1 MQTPTRMYLGKNRHQ
16 LSLLVLLCAWL
27 GILPSCTTSTNNA
40 APLPSS
46 TWGEKYAYSYDTSR
60 MEKNAPGSIPVNV
73 AVVNPFYRDAESVLS
88 NALFSSVGRGF
99 STSMGSDLDKIL
111 IAKGMTTTGP
121 FPSLD
126 EITYSEKKNAALTLA
141 PRVFIGAEIKYDG
154 ELHPVA
160 RDVGTTME
168 RNFTMNI
175 TGWISF
181 IMQEPLSGEK
191 MWIKKLELE
200 PVKVSGVEIYE
211 AMAQYRADGCGGQ
224 ALVGYSASPKNLYMG
239 QTEAMAN
246 ALKQLYPVVLGK
258 FEKFLDG
265 DEMVALKA
273 KGQEI
278 RALKVY

>member
-1 MQTPTRMYLGKNRHQ
+1 MHTPTQTKFSKNYHQ
-16 LSLLVLLCAWL
+16 LCLLALTCAWL
-27 GILPSCTTSTNNA
+27 GILPSCAGPTNSA
-40 APLPSS
+40 APLPRSA
-46 TWGEKYAYSYDTSR
+46 WGEKYAYNYDLSKT
-60 MEKNAPGSIPVNV
+60 ELKAPGSIPVNV
-73 AVVNPFYRDAESVLS
+73 AVVNPYYKDAESVLT
-88 NALFSSVGRGF
+88 NELFSSVGKGF
-99 STSMGSDLDKIL
+99 STSMGNDLDKIL

-141 PRVFIGAEIKYDG
+141 PRIFVTADIKYDS
-154 ELHPVA
+154 ELQPTA

-168 RNFTMNI
+168 RHFTMNI

-200 PVKVSGVEIYE
+200 PVKVEGVEIYE
-211 AMAQYRADGCGGQ
+211 ATAQYRADGCGGS
-224 ALVGYSASPKNLYMG
+224 ALVGYSPTNKKLYVG
-239 QTEAMAN
+239 QTEAMAG
-246 ALKQLYPVVLGK
+246 ALKKLYPVILSQ
-258 FEKFLDG
+258 FEKYLDSE
-265 DEMVALKA
+265 EMVQLKT

>member
-1 MQTPTRMYLGKNRHQ
+1 MNLGKSRHQ
-16 LSLLVLLCAWL
+16 LCLLVLFCTWL
-27 GILPSCTTSTNNA
+27 GIFPSCSSVANNA

-46 TWGEKYAYSYDTSR
+46 AWSGKYAYSYDLSR
-60 MEKNAPGSIPVNV
+60 TGINAPGSIPVSV
-73 AVVNPFYRDAESVLS
+73 AVVNPYYRDAESVLT
-88 NALFSSVGRGF
+88 NQLFSSVGKGF
-99 STSMGSDLDKIL
+99 SASMGNDLDKIL

-121 FPSLD
+121 YPSLD

-141 PRVFIGAEIKYDG
+141 PKIFISADIKYDG

-168 RNFTMNI
+168 RQFTMSI

-200 PVKVSGVEIYE
+200 PVKVEGVEIYE
-211 AMAQYRADGCGGQ
+211 ATAQYRADGCGGQ
-224 ALVGYSASPKNLYMG
+224 ALVGYNPTAKKLYQG
-239 QTEAMAN
+239 QTEAMAG
-246 ALKQLYPVVLGK
+246 ALKQLYPVILSQ

-265 DEMVALKA
+265 DEMVQLKA

>member
-1 MQTPTRMYLGKNRHQ
+1 MQIPTREMLRKYRHQ
-16 LSLLVLLCAWL
+16 MCLLVLFCTWL
-27 GILPSCTTSTNNA
+27 GILPSCATSTNTA

-46 TWGEKYAYSYDTSR
+46 SWGERYAYSYDLSR
-60 MEKNAPGSIPVNV
+60 TERNDPGSIPVNV
-73 AVVNPFYRDAESVLS
+73 AVVNPYYRDAEGAFT
-88 NALFSSVGRGF
+88 NELFSSVGKGF

-126 EITYSEKKNAALTLA
+126 EITYSEKKSAALTLA
-141 PRVFIGAEIKYDG
+141 PKVFISADIKYTG

-160 RDVGTTME
+160 RSVGTTME
-168 RNFTMNI
+168 REFTMNI

-200 PVKVSGVEIYE
+200 PVKVDGVEIFE
-211 AMAQYRADGCGGQ
+211 ATAQYQNSGCGGPV
-224 ALVGYSASPKNLYMG
+224 LVGYNPTAKKLYQG
-239 QTEAMAN
+239 QTEAMAG
-246 ALKQLYPVVLGK
+246 ALKKMYPIILSQ
-258 FEKFLDG
+258 FEKYLDG
-265 DEMVALKA
+265 EEMVQLKA

>member
-1 MQTPTRMYLGKNRHQ
+1 MQTSPRMNLGKNRHQ
-16 LSLLVLLCAWL
+16 VCLLVLLCAWL

-46 TWGEKYAYSYDTSR
+46 TWGEKYAYNYDTSR

-73 AVVNPFYRDAESVLS
+73 AVVNPYYRDAESVLT
-88 NALFSSVGRGF
+88 NALFSSVGKGF
-99 STSMGSDLDKIL
+99 STSMGNDLDKIL

-126 EITYSEKKNAALTLA
+126 EITYSEKKSAALTLA
-141 PRVFIGAEIKYDG
+141 PKVFISADIKYDG
-154 ELHPVA
+154 ELSPVA

-168 RNFTMNI
+168 RGFTMNI

-200 PVKVSGVEIYE
+200 PVKVDGVEIYE
-211 AMAQYRADGCGGQ
+211 ATAQYRADGCGGQ
-224 ALVGYSASPKNLYMG
+224 ALIGYSATPKKLYLG
-239 QTEAMAN
+239 QTEAMAG
-246 ALKQLYPVVLGK
+246 ALKQMYPVILSK

-265 DEMVALKA
+265 DEMVQLKS

>member
-1 MQTPTRMYLGKNRHQ
+1 MLRKYRHQ
-16 LSLLVLLCAWL
+16 VCLLVFFCTWL
-27 GILPSCTTSTNNA
+27 GILPSCATSTNSA

-46 TWGEKYAYSYDTSR
+46 SWGERYAYSYDLSR
-60 MEKNAPGSIPVNV
+60 TEVNEPGSIPVNV
-73 AVVNPFYRDAESVLS
+73 AVVNPYYRDAEGAFT
-88 NALFSSVGRGF
+88 NQLFSSVGKGF

-126 EITYSEKKNAALTLA
+126 EITYSEKKSAALTLA
-141 PRVFIGAEIKYDG
+141 PKVFISADIKYTG

-160 RDVGTTME
+160 RSVGTTME
-168 RNFTMNI
+168 REFTMNI

-200 PVKVSGVEIYE
+200 PVKVDGVEIFE
-211 AMAQYRADGCGGQ
+211 ATAQYQNSGCGGPV
-224 ALVGYSASPKNLYMG
+224 LVGYNPTAKKLYQG
-239 QTEAMAN
+239 QTEAMAG
-246 ALKQLYPVVLGK
+246 ALKKMYPIILSQ
-258 FEKFLDG
+258 FEKYLDG
-265 DEMVALKA
+265 EEMVQLKA